1 MLLVVKS
8 VRISELLAF
17 AGDPLKRILT
27 NSSTHEDIH
36 SPGTG

>member
-17 AGDPLKRILT
+17 AGGPIKTDFDKLQYTRG
-27 NSSTHEDIH
+27 H
-36 SPGTG
+36 S